1 MFMYVYKNNGIE
13 NHQRRLSMRGLI
25 AGLLLGAGLG
35 MGAVQAAYPERAVK
49 IIVPYPA
56 GQTTDVIARAIGQE
70 LGDAM
75 GQSFFID
82 NRGGAGGI
90 IGMEGAKR
98 SEADGYTL
106 LMASSGPLAI
116 NPGLYAKLPY
126 DTLKDFTP
134 VAMVVVVPQ
143 FLVTRADFP
152 ANNLKELIDYVKQHP
167 GQLNY
172 GSGGTGLTNHLTM
185 EMFKRQAGLNIMHV
199 PYRGAA
205 AALTGLMSGDVTM
218 MFESGPAIM
227 PHVQKGAL
235 KVFAVGSRNG
245 SKALP
250 DIPTMDRAGVPGF
263 DAQTW
268 AALLVPSGTPAP
280 VIDKLNKAMQL
291 ALKKPA
297 VQEQL
302 AALGA
307 EVLLS
312 TPDETTTYIKDEI
325 VRWGDTI
332 KTANVKLD

>member
-1 MFMYVYKNNGIE
+1 MKRV
-13 NHQRRLSMRGLI
+13 L
-25 AGLLLGAGLG
+25 AALLC
-35 MGAVQAAYPERAVK
+35 MGALLNVPARADYPDRGVK
-49 IIVPYPA
+49 IIVPFPA
-56 GQTTDVIARAIGQE
+56 GQTTDVLARTIGQQLTE
-70 LGDAM
+70 TLGQA
-75 GQSFFID
+75 FFVD

-152 ANNLKELIDYVKQHP
+152 ANNLKELIEYVKKHP

-185 EMFKRQAGLNIMHV
+185 EMFKRQADLNIMHV

>member
-1 MFMYVYKNNGIE
+1 MK
-13 NHQRRLSMRGLI
+13 RAL
-25 AGLLLGAGLG
+25 AALLCLGALF
-35 MGAVQAAYPERAVK
+35 GAGAKADYPDRGVK
-49 IIVPYPA
+49 IIVPFPA
-56 GQTTDVIARAIGQE
+56 GQTTDVLARTIGQQLTE
-70 LGDAM
+70 SLGQA
-75 GQSFFID
+75 FFVD

-98 SEADGYTL
+98 SDADGYTL

-116 NPGLYAKLPY
+116 NPGLYRKLPY
-126 DTLKDFTP
+126 DTLKDFTA
-134 VAMVVVVPQ
+134 VSMVVVVPQ

-152 ANNLKELIDYVKQHP
+152 ANNLKELIDYVKKHP

-205 AALTGLMSGDVTM
+205 AALTGLMSGDVAM

-268 AALLVPSGTPAP
+268 AALLVPKGTSASI
-280 VIDKLNKAMQL
+280 VEKLNKTMQI
-291 ALKKPA
+291 ALQKPA
-297 VQEQL
+297 VQQQL

-307 EVLLS
+307 EVMLS
-312 TPDETTTYIKDEI
+312 TPDQTNTYVKAEI
-325 VRWGDTI
+325 ARWGDTI
-332 KTANVKLD
+332 KTANVQLE

>member
-1 MFMYVYKNNGIE
+1 LLHAPAQADYPD
-13 NHQRRLSMRGLI
+13 RG
-25 AGLLLGAGLG
+25 
-35 MGAVQAAYPERAVK
+35 VK
-49 IIVPYPA
+49 IIVPFPA
-56 GQTTDVIARAIGQE
+56 GQTTDVLARAIGQQLTDA
-70 LGDAM
+70 LGQA
-75 GQSFFID
+75 FFVD

-106 LMASSGPLAI
+106 VMASSGPLAI
-116 NPGLYAKLPY
+116 NPGLYTTLPY

-134 VAMVVVVPQ
+134 VSMVVVVPQ

-152 ANNLKELIDYVKQHP
+152 ANNLKELIDYVKKHP

-185 EMFKRQAGLNIMHV
+185 EMFKHQADLNIMHV
-199 PYRGAA
+199 PYRGAS
-205 AALTGLMSGDVTM
+205 AALTGLMAGDVAM

-227 PHVQKGAL
+227 PHVQKGTL

-268 AALLVPSGTPAP
+268 AALLVPKGTPAP
-280 VIDKLNKAMQL
+280 IVEKLNTTMQQ
-291 ALKKPA
+291 ALKNKA
-297 VQEQL
+297 LQAQF

-307 EVLLS
+307 EVMLS
-312 TPDETTTYIKDEI
+312 SPDQTGIYIQDEI

-332 KTANVKLD
+332 KTANVKLE

>member
-1 MFMYVYKNNGIE
+1 MK
-13 NHQRRLSMRGLI
+13 RAL
-25 AGLLLGAGLG
+25 AALLCLGALF
-35 MGAVQAAYPERAVK
+35 GAGAKADYPDRGVK
-49 IIVPYPA
+49 IIVPFPA
-56 GQTTDVIARAIGQE
+56 GQTTDVLARTIGQQLTE
-70 LGDAM
+70 SLGQA
-75 GQSFFID
+75 FFVD

-98 SEADGYTL
+98 SDADGYTL

-116 NPGLYAKLPY
+116 NPGLYRKLPY
-126 DTLKDFTP
+126 DTLKDFTA
-134 VAMVVVVPQ
+134 VSMVVVVPQ

-152 ANNLKELIDYVKQHP
+152 ANNLKELIDYVKKHP

-205 AALTGLMSGDVTM
+205 AALTGLMSGDVAM

-235 KVFAVGSRNG
+235 KVFAVGSRSG

-268 AALLVPSGTPAP
+268 AALLVPKGTSASI
-280 VIDKLNKAMQL
+280 VEKLNKAMQI
-291 ALKKPA
+291 ALQKPA
-297 VQEQL
+297 VQQQL

-307 EVLLS
+307 EVMLS
-312 TPDETTTYIKDEI
+312 TPDQTNTYIKAEI
-325 VRWGDTI
+325 ARWGDTI
-332 KTANVKLD
+332 KTANVQLE

>member
-1 MFMYVYKNNGIE
+1 MKRVLAAMLCI
-13 NHQRRLSMRGLI
+13 
-25 AGLLLGAGLG
+25 
-35 MGAVQAAYPERAVK
+35 MGAMSFTPARAEYPQRGVK
-49 IIVPYPA
+49 IIVPFPA
-56 GQTTDVIARAIGQE
+56 GQTTDVLARIIGQQLTE
-70 LGDAM
+70 SLGQA
-75 GQSFFID
+75 FYVD

-116 NPGLYAKLPY
+116 NMGLYRKLPY
-126 DTLKDFTP
+126 DTLKDFTA
-134 VAMVVVVPQ
+134 VSMVVVVPQ
-143 FLVTRADFP
+143 FLVTKTDFP
-152 ANNLKELIDYVKQHP
+152 ANDLKELIEYVKKNP
-167 GQLNY
+167 GKLNY

-185 EMFKRQAGLNIMHV
+185 EMFKRQAGLNLMHV

-205 AALTGLMSGDVTM
+205 AALTGLMSGDVSM

-235 KVFAVGSRNG
+235 KVYAVGSRNG

-250 DIPTMDRAGVPGF
+250 DIPTVDKAGVPGF

-268 AALLVPSGTPAP
+268 AALLVPKGTPAP
-280 VIDKLNKAMQL
+280 VVEKLNQAMQV

-307 EVLLS
+307 EVMLS
-312 TPDETTTYIKDEI
+312 TSAQADAYIKDEI

-332 KTANVKLD
+332 KAANVQLE

>member
-1 MFMYVYKNNGIE
+1 MKRV
-13 NHQRRLSMRGLI
+13 L
-25 AGLLLGAGLG
+25 AALLC
-35 MGAVQAAYPERAVK
+35 MGALFNAPARADYPDRGVK
-49 IIVPYPA
+49 IIVPFPA
-56 GQTTDVIARAIGQE
+56 GQTTDVLARTIGQQLTE
-70 LGDAM
+70 TLGQA
-75 GQSFFID
+75 FFVD

-98 SEADGYTL
+98 SDADGYTL

-152 ANNLKELIDYVKQHP
+152 ANNLKELIDYVKKHP

-185 EMFKRQAGLNIMHV
+185 EMFKRQADLNIMHV

>member
-1 MFMYVYKNNGIE
+1 LLNAPARADYPD
-13 NHQRRLSMRGLI
+13 RG
-25 AGLLLGAGLG
+25 
-35 MGAVQAAYPERAVK
+35 VK
-49 IIVPYPA
+49 IIVPFPA
-56 GQTTDVIARAIGQE
+56 GQTTDVLARTIGQQLTE
-70 LGDAM
+70 TLGQA
-75 GQSFFID
+75 FFVD

>member
-1 MFMYVYKNNGIE
+1 MKRV
-13 NHQRRLSMRGLI
+13 L
-25 AGLLLGAGLG
+25 AALLC
-35 MGAVQAAYPERAVK
+35 MGALINAPARADYPDRGVK
-49 IIVPYPA
+49 IIVPFPA
-56 GQTTDVIARAIGQE
+56 GQTTDVLARTIGQQLTE
-70 LGDAM
+70 ALGQA
-75 GQSFFID
+75 FFVD

-90 IGMEGAKR
+90 IGMEAGKR

-116 NPGLYAKLPY
+116 NPGLYTKLPY

-134 VAMVVVVPQ
+134 VSMVVVVPQ

-152 ANNLKELIDYVKQHP
+152 ANNLKELIDYVKKHP

-205 AALTGLMSGDVTM
+205 AALTGLMSGDVSM
-218 MFESGPAIM
+218 MVESGPVIM
-227 PHVQKGAL
+227 PHVQKGVL

-250 DIPTMDRAGVPGF
+250 DVPTMDRAGVTGF

-268 AALLVPSGTPAP
+268 AALLAPKGTPAP

-297 VQEQL
+297 VQEQF

-307 EVLLS
+307 EVMLS
-312 TPDETTTYIKDEI
+312 TPEETSKYIKDEI
-325 VRWGDTI
+325 ARWGETI
-332 KTANVKLD
+332 KTANVQLE

>member
-1 MFMYVYKNNGIE
+1 MKRV
-13 NHQRRLSMRGLI
+13 L
-25 AGLLLGAGLG
+25 AALLCLGALVH
-35 MGAVQAAYPERAVK
+35 APARADYPDRGVK
-49 IIVPYPA
+49 IIVPFPA
-56 GQTTDVIARAIGQE
+56 GQTTDVLARAIGQQLTDA
-70 LGDAM
+70 LGQA
-75 GQSFFID
+75 FFVD

-106 LMASSGPLAI
+106 VMASSGPLAI
-116 NPGLYAKLPY
+116 NPGLYTTLPY

-134 VAMVVVVPQ
+134 VSMVVVVPQ

-152 ANNLKELIDYVKQHP
+152 ANNLKELIDYVKKHP

-185 EMFKRQAGLNIMHV
+185 EMFKHQAGLNVMHV
-199 PYRGAA
+199 PYRGAS
-205 AALTGLMSGDVTM
+205 AALTGLMAGDVAM

-227 PHVQKGAL
+227 PHVQKGTL

-268 AALLVPSGTPAP
+268 AALLVPKGTPAP
-280 VIDKLNKAMQL
+280 IVEKLNTTMQQ
-291 ALKKPA
+291 ALKNKA
-297 VQEQL
+297 LQAQF

-307 EVLLS
+307 EVMLS
-312 TPDETTTYIKDEI
+312 SPDQTGIYIQDEI

-332 KTANVKLD
+332 KTANVKLE

>member
-1 MFMYVYKNNGIE
+1 M
-13 NHQRRLSMRGLI
+13 L
-25 AGLLLGAGLG
+25 
-35 MGAVQAAYPERAVK
+35 
-49 IIVPYPA
+49 
-56 GQTTDVIARAIGQE
+56 ARTIGQQLTE
-70 LGDAM
+70 TLGQA
-75 GQSFFID
+75 FFVD

-152 ANNLKELIDYVKQHP
+152 ANNLKELIEYVKKHP

-185 EMFKRQAGLNIMHV
+185 EMFKRQADLNIMHV

>member
-1 MFMYVYKNNGIE
+1 MKRVLAAMLCI
-13 NHQRRLSMRGLI
+13 
-25 AGLLLGAGLG
+25 
-35 MGAVQAAYPERAVK
+35 MGAMSFTPARADYPDRGVK
-49 IIVPYPA
+49 IIVPFPA
-56 GQTTDVIARAIGQE
+56 GQTTDVLARIIGQQLSE
-70 LGDAM
+70 SLGQA
-75 GQSFFID
+75 FFVD

-116 NPGLYAKLPY
+116 NMGLYRKLPY
-126 DTLKDFTP
+126 DTLKDFTA
-134 VAMVVVVPQ
+134 VSMVVVVPQ
-143 FLVTRADFP
+143 FLVTRMDFP
-152 ANNLKELIDYVKQHP
+152 ANNLKELIEYVKKNP
-167 GQLNY
+167 GKLNY

-185 EMFKRQAGLNIMHV
+185 EMFKRQAGVNLMHV

-205 AALTGLMSGDVTM
+205 AALTGLMSGDVSM

-235 KVFAVGSRNG
+235 KVFAVGSRRG

-250 DIPTMDRAGVPGF
+250 DIPTVDKAGVPGF

-268 AALLVPSGTPAP
+268 AALLVPKGTPAP
-280 VIDKLNKAMQL
+280 VVEKLNQAMQV

-307 EVLLS
+307 EVMLS
-312 TPDETTTYIKDEI
+312 TPAETDAYIKEEI
-325 VRWGDTI
+325 TRWGDTI
-332 KTANVKLD
+332 KAANVQLE

>member
-1 MFMYVYKNNGIE
+1 MKRV
-13 NHQRRLSMRGLI
+13 L
-25 AGLLLGAGLG
+25 AALLCLGALLH
-35 MGAVQAAYPERAVK
+35 APAQADYPDRGVK
-49 IIVPYPA
+49 IIVPFPA
-56 GQTTDVIARAIGQE
+56 GQTTDVLARAIGQQLTDA
-70 LGDAM
+70 LGQA
-75 GQSFFID
+75 FFVD

-106 LMASSGPLAI
+106 VMASSGPLAI
-116 NPGLYAKLPY
+116 NPGLYTTLPY

-134 VAMVVVVPQ
+134 VSMVVVVPQ

-152 ANNLKELIDYVKQHP
+152 ANNLKELIDYVKKHP

-185 EMFKRQAGLNIMHV
+185 EMFKHQAGLNIMHV
-199 PYRGAA
+199 PYRGAS
-205 AALTGLMSGDVTM
+205 AALTGLMAGDVAM

-227 PHVQKGAL
+227 PHVQKGTL

-268 AALLVPSGTPAP
+268 AALLVPKGTPAP
-280 VIDKLNKAMQL
+280 IVEKLNQTMQQ
-291 ALKKPA
+291 ALKDKA
-297 VQEQL
+297 LQAQF

-307 EVLLS
+307 EVMLS
-312 TPDETTTYIKDEI
+312 SPDQTGSYIQNEI

-332 KTANVKLD
+332 KTANVKLE

>member
-1 MFMYVYKNNGIE
+1 MK
-13 NHQRRLSMRGLI
+13 RAL
-25 AGLLLGAGLG
+25 AALLCLGALF
-35 MGAVQAAYPERAVK
+35 GAGAKADYPDRGVK
-49 IIVPYPA
+49 IIVPFPA
-56 GQTTDVIARAIGQE
+56 GQTTDVLARTIGQQLTE
-70 LGDAM
+70 SLGQA
-75 GQSFFID
+75 FFVD

-98 SEADGYTL
+98 SDADGYTL

-116 NPGLYAKLPY
+116 NPGLYRKLPY
-126 DTLKDFTP
+126 DTLKDFTA
-134 VAMVVVVPQ
+134 VSMVVVPQ

-152 ANNLKELIDYVKQHP
+152 ANNLKELIDYVKKHP

-205 AALTGLMSGDVTM
+205 AALTGLMSGDVAM

-268 AALLVPSGTPAP
+268 AALLVPKGTSASI
-280 VIDKLNKAMQL
+280 VEKLNKTMQI
-291 ALKKPA
+291 ALQKPA
-297 VQEQL
+297 VQQQL

-307 EVLLS
+307 EVMLS
-312 TPDETTTYIKDEI
+312 TPDQTNTYIKAEI
-325 VRWGDTI
+325 ARWGDTI
-332 KTANVKLD
+332 KTANVQLE

>member
-1 MFMYVYKNNGIE
+1 MKRALAALLCMSALLHAPVRADYPD
-13 NHQRRLSMRGLI
+13 RG
-25 AGLLLGAGLG
+25 
-35 MGAVQAAYPERAVK
+35 VK
-49 IIVPYPA
+49 IIVPFPA
-56 GQTTDVIARAIGQE
+56 GQTTDVLARAIGQQLTDA
-70 LGDAM
+70 LG
-75 GQSFFID
+75 QTFFVD

-90 IGMEGAKR
+90 IGLEGAKR

-116 NPGLYAKLPY
+116 NPGLYATLPY

-134 VAMVVVVPQ
+134 VSMVVVVPQ

-152 ANNLKELIDYVKQHP
+152 ANNLKELIDHVKQHP
-167 GQLNY
+167 SQLNY

-185 EMFKRQAGLNIMHV
+185 EMFKHQAGLNIMHV
-199 PYRGAA
+199 PYRGAS
-205 AALTGLMSGDVTM
+205 AALTGLMAGDVAM

-227 PHVQKGAL
+227 PHVQKGTL

-268 AALLVPSGTPAP
+268 AALLVPKGTPAP
-280 VIDKLNKAMQL
+280 IVEKLNTTMQQ
-291 ALKKPA
+291 ALQDQA
-297 VQEQL
+297 LQAQF

-307 EVLLS
+307 EVMLS
-312 TPDETTTYIKDEI
+312 TPAQTNTYIQDEI
-325 VRWGDTI
+325 VRWGNTI

>member
-1 MFMYVYKNNGIE
+1 MK
-13 NHQRRLSMRGLI
+13 RAL
-25 AGLLLGAGLG
+25 AALLC
-35 MGAVQAAYPERAVK
+35 MGAVLSAPAQADYPDRGVK
-49 IIVPYPA
+49 IIVPFPA
-56 GQTTDVIARAIGQE
+56 GQTTDVLARTIGQQLTE
-70 LGDAM
+70 SM
-75 GQSFFID
+75 GQAFFVD

-116 NPGLYAKLPY
+116 NPGLYKKLPY
-126 DTLKDFTP
+126 DTQKDFTA
-134 VAMVVVVPQ
+134 VSMVVVVPQ

-152 ANNLKELIDYVKQHP
+152 ANNLKELIDYVKKHP

-185 EMFKRQAGLNIMHV
+185 EMFKHQAGLNITHV

-205 AALTGLMSGDVTM
+205 AALTGLMSGDVAM

-268 AALLVPSGTPAP
+268 AALLVPKGTPAP
-280 VIDKLNKAMQL
+280 MVAKLNQAMQV
-291 ALKKPA
+291 ALQKPA
-297 VQEQL
+297 IQQQL
-302 AALGA
+302 GALGA
-307 EVLLS
+307 EVMLS
-312 TPDETTTYIKDEI
+312 TPEQTNQYISAEI

-332 KTANVKLD
+332 KNANVQLE

>member
-1 MFMYVYKNNGIE
+1 
-13 NHQRRLSMRGLI
+13 
-25 AGLLLGAGLG
+25 
-35 MGAVQAAYPERAVK
+35 MGALLNSPARADYPDLAVK
-49 IIVPYPA
+49 IIVPCPA
-56 GQTTDVIARAIGQE
+56 GHTTDVLARTIGQQLTE
-70 LGDAM
+70 TLGQA
-75 GQSFFID
+75 FFVD

>member
-1 MFMYVYKNNGIE
+1 MK
-13 NHQRRLSMRGLI
+13 RAL
-25 AGLLLGAGLG
+25 AALLCLGALF
-35 MGAVQAAYPERAVK
+35 GAGAKADYPDRGVK
-49 IIVPYPA
+49 IIVPFPA
-56 GQTTDVIARAIGQE
+56 GQTTDVLARTIGQQLTE
-70 LGDAM
+70 SLGQA
-75 GQSFFID
+75 FFVD

-98 SEADGYTL
+98 SDADGYTL

-116 NPGLYAKLPY
+116 NPGLYRKLPY
-126 DTLKDFTP
+126 DTLKDFTA
-134 VAMVVVVPQ
+134 VSMVVVVPQ

-152 ANNLKELIDYVKQHP
+152 ANNLKELIDYVKKHP

-205 AALTGLMSGDVTM
+205 AALTGLMSGDVAM

-268 AALLVPSGTPAP
+268 AALLVPKGTSASI
-280 VIDKLNKAMQL
+280 VEKLNKTMQI
-291 ALKKPA
+291 ALQKPA
-297 VQEQL
+297 VQQQL

-307 EVLLS
+307 EVMLS
-312 TPDETTTYIKDEI
+312 TPDQTNTYIKAEI
-325 VRWGDTI
+325 ARWGDTI
-332 KTANVKLD
+332 KTANVQLE

>member
-1 MFMYVYKNNGIE
+1 MKRV
-13 NHQRRLSMRGLI
+13 L
-25 AGLLLGAGLG
+25 AALLCLGALLH
-35 MGAVQAAYPERAVK
+35 APARADYPDRGVK
-49 IIVPYPA
+49 IIVPFPA
-56 GQTTDVIARAIGQE
+56 GQTTDVLARAIGQQLTDA
-70 LGDAM
+70 LGQA
-75 GQSFFID
+75 FFVD

-106 LMASSGPLAI
+106 VMASSGPLAI
-116 NPGLYAKLPY
+116 NPGLYTTLPY

-134 VAMVVVVPQ
+134 VSMVVVVPQ

-152 ANNLKELIDYVKQHP
+152 ANNLKELIDYVKKHP

-185 EMFKRQAGLNIMHV
+185 EMFKHQADLNLMHV
-199 PYRGAA
+199 PYRGAS
-205 AALTGLMSGDVTM
+205 AALTGLMAGDVAM

-227 PHVQKGAL
+227 PHVQKGTL

-268 AALLVPSGTPAP
+268 AALLVPKGTPTP
-280 VIDKLNKAMQL
+280 IVEKLNTTMQQ
-291 ALKKPA
+291 ALKDKA
-297 VQEQL
+297 LQAQF

-307 EVLLS
+307 EVMLS
-312 TPDETTTYIKDEI
+312 SPDQTGTYIQNEI
-325 VRWGDTI
+325 GRWGDTI
-332 KTANVKLD
+332 KTANVKLE

>member
-1 MFMYVYKNNGIE
+1 MK
-13 NHQRRLSMRGLI
+13 RAL
-25 AGLLLGAGLG
+25 AALLCLGALF
-35 MGAVQAAYPERAVK
+35 GAGAKADYPDRGVK
-49 IIVPYPA
+49 IIVPFPA
-56 GQTTDVIARAIGQE
+56 GQTTDVLARTIGQQLTE
-70 LGDAM
+70 SLGQA
-75 GQSFFID
+75 FFVD

-98 SEADGYTL
+98 SDADGYTL

-116 NPGLYAKLPY
+116 NPGLYRKLPY
-126 DTLKDFTP
+126 DTLKDFTA
-134 VAMVVVVPQ
+134 VSMVVVVPQ

-152 ANNLKELIDYVKQHP
+152 ANNLKELIDYVKKHP

-205 AALTGLMSGDVTM
+205 AALTGLMSGDVAM

-268 AALLVPSGTPAP
+268 AALLVPKGTSASI
-280 VIDKLNKAMQL
+280 VEKLNKAMQI
-291 ALKKPA
+291 ALQKPA
-297 VQEQL
+297 VQQQL

-307 EVLLS
+307 EVMLS
-312 TPDETTTYIKDEI
+312 TPDQTNTYIKAEI
-325 VRWGDTI
+325 ARWGDTI
-332 KTANVKLD
+332 KTANVQLE